1 MKLEVAF
8 DVIYNCAGFDDVRT
22 PVGEAWDEV
31 VCRVAELESAM
42 RRINEFYDM
51 PLRVKAISDKL
62 LEEK

>member
-1 MKLEVAF
+1 MRLETAF
-8 DVIYNCAGFDDVRT
+8 DVIYNCAGFDDLT
-22 PVGEAWDEV
+22 TTVGEAWDAV

-51 PLRVKAISDKL
+51 PLRVKAISKKI